1 MDDSPKDPKIAGLL
15 LLYNKNGRE
24 KMKNFLIVLA
34 LVFTASCATIFS
46 DKSYPVSVNSVP
58 SEATFTVS
66 NRAGQEVQSG
76 TTPQV
81 VTLKASSGYFKRETY
96 TIVLSKDGFEDN
108 VYTISSSVDGWYWG
122 NILFGGLIGM
132 LIVDPL
138 TGAMYKLP
146 DRIDASLSNSSTATY
161 SQDIDILFATIDSLS
176 EGQKSRLE
184 VIR

>member
-1 MDDSPKDPKIAGLL
+1 M
-15 LLYNKNGRE
+15 NR
-24 KMKNFLIVLA
+24 FLIILVLA
-34 LVFTASCATIFS
+34 IITGCATIIS
-46 DKSYPVSVNSVP
+46 ESSYPVSVNSVP

-81 VTLKASSGYFKRETY
+81 VTLKASSGYFKSETY
-96 TIVLSKDGFEDN
+96 TIVLSKDGSEDN
-108 VYTISSSVDGWYWG
+108 VYTISSSLDGWYWG

-146 DRIDASLSNSSTATY
+146 DRIDAPLSNSSTATY
-161 SQDIDILFATIDSLS
+161 GQDIDVLFATIDSLS
-176 EGQKSRLE
+176 EDQKSRLE

>member
-1 MDDSPKDPKIAGLL
+1 M
-15 LLYNKNGRE
+15 NR
-24 KMKNFLIVLA
+24 FLIILVLA
-34 LVFTASCATIFS
+34 ITTGCATILS
-46 DKSYPVSVNSVP
+46 ESSYPVSVNSVP

-66 NRAGQEVQSG
+66 NRAGQEIQSG

-81 VTLKASSGYFKRETY
+81 VTLKASSGYFKSETY

-108 VYTISSSVDGWYWG
+108 VYTISSSLDGWYWG
-122 NILFGGLIGM
+122 NILFGGVIGM

-146 DRIDASLSNSSTATY
+146 DRIDAPLSNSSTATY
-161 SQDIDILFATIDSLS
+161 GQDIDVLFATIDSLS
-176 EGQKSRLE
+176 EDQKSRLE